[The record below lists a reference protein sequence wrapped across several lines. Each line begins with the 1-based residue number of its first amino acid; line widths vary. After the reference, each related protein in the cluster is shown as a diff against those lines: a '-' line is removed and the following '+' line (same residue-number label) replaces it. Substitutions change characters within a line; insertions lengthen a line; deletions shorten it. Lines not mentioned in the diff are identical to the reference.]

1 MARVIGE
8 RAKAT
13 AMAVPTW
20 SRSVAW
26 PAESSGRNGSWSA
39 SDAQTPA

>member
-8 RAKAT
+8 RANAT
-13 AMAVPTW
+13 AIAVPTW

-26 PAESSGRNGSWSA
+26 AADSSGRNGSWST
-39 SDAQTPA
+39 SDAHTPA